1 MQPNRLS
8 ETANVYEARSALGKR
23 LRELRQRANLTG
35 RQVAE
40 SLAWPASKVSKLEN
54 GRQTPT
60 DEDIRS
66 WTRLTQS
73 AAETEALLA
82 SLHTLEVQ
90 HAEWQRQL
98 RAGLRPHQRQLA
110 EIDAKTQAFR
120 VFEPA
125 TIPGLLQ
132 TAEYARARFTE
143 AGALFGT
150 PNDIDY
156 AVRTRLQR
164 QELLYRRD
172 KQFHFVL
179 TEAALRYRRCSL
191 EAHIAQL
198 DRLMSLSALPNVRLG
213 IIGFETSYAVGPWH
227 AFWLRDKDRVTI
239 ETFSAELNL
248 AQPQEAELYA
258 RVFDGLAAVASYGRA
273 ARAIITRVIDDL
285 APEAPGEE

>member
-8 ETANVYEARSALGKR
+8 GIANVYEARSALGKR

-110 EIDAKTQAFR
+110 EIDAKTQVFR

-125 TIPGLLQ
+125 TIPG
-132 TAEYARARFTE
+132 TAADGRICTR
-143 AGALFGT
+143 
-150 PNDIDY
+150 P
-156 AVRTRLQR
+156 VRR
-164 QELLYRRD
+164 
-172 KQFHFVL
+172 
-179 TEAALRYRRCSL
+179 SG
-191 EAHIAQL
+191 
-198 DRLMSLSALPNVRLG
+198 S
-213 IIGFETSYAVGPWH
+213 
-227 AFWLRDKDRVTI
+227 AFWR
-239 ETFSAELNL
+239 AE
-248 AQPQEAELYA
+248 
-258 RVFDGLAAVASYGRA
+258 RH
-273 ARAIITRVIDDL
+273 
-285 APEAPGEE
+285 